1 MWQKFKEQ
9 IPAVI
14 LTAALIIGA
23 AFWLSQKT
31 LDEAKASQDAKLA
44 QQRSEFEAQIKA
56 SSEQTRQQIQS
67 VDKLLK
73 DAIQKREA
81 DVFMTGEEVAKLNA
95 EKVNQL
101 AEAIAKKVQ
110 PYNPL
115 PKSPEEAERM
125 QNEQVD
131 KVSTRMADKISP
143 ILAEMAKDQNLT
155 RESINAYSEKIADQ
169 IGRVLTSEMA
179 KNQQLN
185 NNLMATQAVAQDA
198 MKLSHEITALYLS
211 SIKDN
216 GAITR
221 LLSLPANLVKDV
233 ANKSIVSNSERKA
246 IEQDLINRMNE
257 TDKRLADIQAQN
269 PKK

>member
-31 LDEAKASQDAKLA
+31 LDEAKASQDTKLA
-44 QQRSEFEAQIKA
+44 QHRSEFEAQIKA

-81 DVFMTGEEVAKLNA
+81 DVFMTSEEVAKLNA

-131 KVSTRMADKISP
+131 
-143 ILAEMAKDQNLT
+143 
-155 RESINAYSEKIADQ
+155 
-169 IGRVLTSEMA
+169 
-179 KNQQLN
+179 
-185 NNLMATQAVAQDA
+185 
-198 MKLSHEITALYLS
+198 
-211 SIKDN
+211 
-216 GAITR
+216 
-221 LLSLPANLVKDV
+221 
-233 ANKSIVSNSERKA
+233 
-246 IEQDLINRMNE
+246 
-257 TDKRLADIQAQN
+257 
-269 PKK
+269 